1 MFSYSYMYLILNTL
15 KFKFVNEIFRSSFSY
30 LNSNILHHSYI
41 NIWLKS
47 FLKLLLD
54 QVSDFSISWHVCHSF
69 HIIYMYMHVHVFHMK
84 IIQGSIACSCFN
96 LNENCWDWKILADIS
111 FFFFFFSVSPNL
123 AEISSCV
130 TCHWVIHYFGKS
142 MQTLPQ

>member
-54 QVSDFSISWHVCHSF
+54 QVSDFSIPWHVCHSF

-111 FFFFFFSVSPNL
+111 FFFFFFSL
-123 AEISSCV
+123 A
-130 TCHWVIHYFGKS
+130 KS
-142 MQTLPQ
+142 RWDKQLCNMSLSNSLLW